1 MAGIR
6 HWVVT
11 KAFKKVGRTSV
22 GPHAF
27 ELKRFRSQSCPFPQM
42 GHQTLQMRND
52 QFHALSEEDFVAVE
66 NIALDLW
73 VLVLPWRLSPLHV
86 PLVFTP

>member
-42 GHQTLQMRND
+42 GHQALQMPND
-52 QFHALSEEDFVAVE
+52 QFHALSEDFVVVE

-73 VLVLPWRLSPLHV
+73 VLVLPWPLSPLHV
-86 PLVFTP
+86 PLDFTP

>member
-27 ELKRFRSQSCPFPQM
+27 ELKRCRSQSCPFPQM
-42 GHQTLQMRND
+42 GHQTLQMPND
-52 QFHALSEEDFVAVE
+52 QFHAISEDFVVVE
-66 NIALDLW
+66 DIALDLYG
-73 VLVLPWRLSPLHV
+73 LYFCLGPYLH
-86 PLVFTP
+86 LMYL

>member
-22 GPHAF
+22 GPHPF

-42 GHQTLQMRND
+42 GHQTLQMWS
-52 QFHALSEEDFVAVE
+52 FHAISEDFVVVE
-66 NIALDLW
+66 DIALDFIW
-73 VLVLPWRLSPLHV
+73 TLVLSWPLSPLNV
-86 PLVFTP
+86 PLDFTP